1 MYKKE
6 YSLSKIFISHSY
18 QDKALHDDLKEAL
31 IEIGYEVLGVDSL
44 SVGAN
49 ISKSLNELLHAA
61 DVVVGLIT
69 EDSLNSK
76 NVINEITIAQAQMD
90 AIDSKMFMPVIV
102 GNVEIPNFLRNS
114 LVEMVSNFSADNLA
128 NVVSNIHRAVEH
140 NNAVRGEIKRVK
152 KEQASKLEVS
162 KTEFIKE
169 AEERLNSK
177 EASLRLSANIW
188 YSIGYAAL
196 ILGVLAA
203 FFLIKESLGGNLKTI
218 GIILLSIKGLIG
230 VGLLVA
236 SSKYA
241 FTLGKSYM
249 NESLKNSD
257 RLHAISFG
265 KFYLQA
271 YGDVVT
277 PEDVK
282 EVFQHWNIDKDSS
295 FRELASDSFDPR
307 VFESA
312 IEIAKVLTKNDK
324 KSTKKT

>member
-1 MYKKE
+1 M
-6 YSLSKIFISHSY
+6 SKIFISHSH
-18 QDKALHDDLKEAL
+18 QDKALHGALKDAL
-31 IEIGYEVLGVDSL
+31 IEIGHDVVGVDSL

-49 ISKSLNELLHAA
+49 ISKALNELLHAA
-61 DVVVGLIT
+61 DAVVAIIT
-69 EDSLNSK
+69 EDSLSSK
-76 NVINEITIAQAQMD
+76 NVISEITVAQAQMD
-90 AIDSKMFMPVIV
+90 AIDSKIFMPVIV
-102 GNVEIPNFLRNS
+102 GNIEIPSFLRER
-114 LVEMVSNFSADNLA
+114 LAVMVPDFSNENLTK
-128 NVVSNIHRAVEH
+128 VVSNIHRAVEH
-140 NNAVRGEIKRVK
+140 NLAIRTERKRAQ

-169 AEERLNSK
+169 AEERLTKK
-177 EASLRLSANIW
+177 EASLGLSANIW
-188 YSIGYAAL
+188 YGIGYGAL

-203 FFLIKESLGGNLKTI
+203 LLLIKESLGGKVDTT

-241 FTLGKSYM
+241 FSLGKSYM

-265 KFYLQA
+265 KFYLQV

-277 PEDVK
+277 PDDVK

-295 FRELASDSFDPR
+295 FRELGSDNFDPR
-307 VFESA
+307 IFESA
-312 IEIAKVLTKNDK
+312 IEIARVLTKNEK
-324 KSTKKT
+324 KSSKNT